1 LLVVLSEQLFGVV
14 ADLLADV
21 RVTDVEV
28 VVAGDDVLDADFPGL
43 LGLDAGFEAV
53 FLGAPPVDLGLELL
67 EAHGLGFV
75 VAGDAF
81 WIGVLVEPDFFGG
94 GLFALG
100 FLGEE
105 EDVSFDAGVGIEDA
119 VGLGQLNVE
128 WTRTIEYGEFNIPDT
143 FKINNT
149 PNILFSPR
157 SGSLILTRGGYPPD
171 NPLGF
176 ITSVMQ
182 ISSSGQVVGQFE
194 LKRDW
199 DLVMAGSDWV
209 LVQSSGGITQMEYRV
224 ADKKGGYRATP
235 FPYPPK
241 YFVIPHDELTMI
253 EESFTAGPYLISET
267 TESIT
272 IQKLSVELQV
282 TGDQPNS
289 VTTPTISRTTDGVSI
304 STDTEDG
311 QSYRIQSSQDLKQ
324 WRDEEIIEGN
334 GEKKSV
340 QRQTDKPKEFL
351 RVVEE

>member
-1 LLVVLSEQLFGVV
+1 MNSRLKNIIG
-14 ADLLADV
+14 
-21 RVTDVEV
+21 
-28 VVAGDDVLDADFPGL
+28 
-43 LGLDAGFEAV
+43 LGL
-53 FLGAPPVDLGLELL
+53 GLM
-67 EAHGLGFV
+67 
-75 VAGDAF
+75 
-81 WIGVLVEPDFFGG
+81 
-94 GLFALG
+94 FATT
-100 FLGEE
+100 
-105 EDVSFDAGVGIEDA
+105 

-143 FKINNT
+143 FKINRT
-149 PNILFSPR
+149 PNIMFSPR
-157 SGSLILTRGGYPPD
+157 SGSLLLSASLYTPDNTRGQY
-171 NPLGF
+171 L
-176 ITSVMQ
+176 SVVQ
-182 ISSSGQVVGQFE
+182 ISSSGQVVGQFDI
-194 LKRDW
+194 KNNW
-199 DLVMAGSDWV
+199 GLVMAGSDWV

-304 STDTEDG
+304 STDTQDG